1 MFSFLALHSLP
12 SDLQLSILA
21 LEITLL
27 VLLKSAVGTY
37 GILLE
42 SFHR

>member
-27 VLLKSAVGTY
+27 VLLQGAACT
-37 GILLE
+37 
-42 SFHR
+42 